1 MTQTR
6 THHGFSLLEV
16 IAALMVLGL
25 FLAPTA
31 ELMRSVVQRN
41 EIFRQRGELV
51 PLVEGKQNEL
61 CQWVRDNFNEI
72 ETGIDSFESQGHPEL
87 LFESY
92 CREDPSV
99 GGVPGLLMAVRSLG
113 WHDAN
118 GNRQLDSHE
127 TSVELWTNVARAT
140 PQSMYSPSKKSKLK
154 SNKKT
159 QSKPKKS
166 KLDK

>member
-1 MTQTR
+1 MYRTKTQTR
-6 THHGFSLLEV
+6 PHQGFSLLEV

-25 FLAPTA
+25 FLGPTA
-31 ELMRSVVQRN
+31 ELMRSVVQRH
-41 EIFRQRGELV
+41 EVFRQRGELV

-61 CQWVRDNFNEI
+61 CQRVRNDFNEI
-72 ETGIDSFESQGHPEL
+72 KTGVGSFKSQGHPEL

-92 CREDPSV
+92 CLEGPSV

-118 GNRQLDSHE
+118 GNRQLDGNE

-140 PQSMYSPSKKSKLK
+140 P
-154 SNKKT
+154 
-159 QSKPKKS
+159 
-166 KLDK
+166 